1 MNGPGRRF
9 DPNELTGV
17 SGAPLSDFERLAA
30 ATTAREIEASI
41 RDAGSSDG
49 FTERVM
55 AAIATEPAPQ
65 PVIAFG
71 SAVRARR
78 IGATIAAVRDA
89 WRVALGAGR
98 PIVLRGQALALG
110 LVVLLAVGG
119 VAGGAAI
126 GAVRLLV
133 PDATPTPT
141 IEPTPVPSV
150 EPSPSIEPSPS
161 PSPSP
166 TNSPEPTDTPEP
178 SETPEATDDDDGG
191 EGAARPTDDSSG
203 SGSGSSGSG
212 SSGSGD
218 DGDDDDGTPEP
229 DDDSSGSGSGDDD
242 PDGTDE
248 PDETDEPDDD

>member
-17 SGAPLSDFERLAA
+17 NGTPLSDSERLAA
-30 ATTAREIEASI
+30 TTTAREIETSI

-49 FTERVM
+49 FTDRVM

-65 PVIAFG
+65 PVVAFG

-98 PIVLRGQALALG
+98 PMVLRGQALALG

-119 VAGGAAI
+119 VTGGAAV

-133 PDATPTPT
+133 PDATATPT

-150 EPSPSIEPSPS
+150 EPSPTIEPSPS

-166 TNSPEPTDTPEP
+166 SPIETPEPT
-178 SETPEATDDDDGG
+178 ETPEATDDDDDR
-191 EGAARPTDDSSG
+191 EGTARPTDDSSG

-212 SSGSGD
+212 D
-218 DGDDDDGTPEP
+218 DDDDHDDGTPEP
-229 DDDSSGSGSGDDD
+229 EDDSSGSGSGDDD
-242 PDGTDE
+242 PDKTDE

>member
-17 SGAPLSDFERLAA
+17 NGTPLSDSERLAA
-30 ATTAREIEASI
+30 TTTAREIETSI
-41 RDAGSSDG
+41 RDAGSSVG
-49 FTERVM
+49 FTDRVM

-98 PIVLRGQALALG
+98 PMVLRGQALALG

-119 VAGGAAI
+119 VTGGAAV

-133 PDATPTPT
+133 PDATATPT

-150 EPSPSIEPSPS
+150 EPSPTIEPSPS

-166 TNSPEPTDTPEP
+166 TNSPEPTETPEP
-178 SETPEATDDDDGG
+178 SETPEGADDDDDG
-191 EGAARPTDDSSG
+191 EGTPRPTEDSSG

-212 SSGSGD
+212 D
-218 DGDDDDGTPEP
+218 DDHDDGTPEP
-229 DDDSSGSGSGDDD
+229 EDDSSGSGSRDDD
-242 PDGTDE
+242 PDKTDE